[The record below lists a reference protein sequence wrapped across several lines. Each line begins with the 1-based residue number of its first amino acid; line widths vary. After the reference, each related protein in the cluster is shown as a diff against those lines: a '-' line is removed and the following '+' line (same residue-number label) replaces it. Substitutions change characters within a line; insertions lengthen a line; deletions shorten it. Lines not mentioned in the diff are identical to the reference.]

1 MPSASSACPS
11 SPSGSIY
18 SPPVRRKPTRGLR
31 YTTSAARISSLAMFS
46 SLPEEEDNMYNGSTG
61 LIASS
66 PLAKGTVARVPF
78 GSNNNY
84 NNSNNVLFSSDVK
97 GDANHKKAAPLRKS
111 TLSTASVLALAAE
124 SEPPQPARKK
134 VGLPKASSSSAPSL
148 LAIDSH
154 LEDYCSNDDE
164 DYNIHHNS
172 TRTHKTKTTTASTAK
187 SRSKTTKPSSTTKAT
202 TTTTTTNKRPTSRTR
217 GDLQVTKAPPVT
229 AATKKVSKLSEA
241 IQSSHPHS
249 LLPLTKGCAKQDHNQ
264 ETANRFSYELRC

>member
-78 GSNNNY
+78 GGNNY
-84 NNSNNVLFSSDVK
+84 NNSNNVLFSSDAK
-97 GDANHKKAAPLRKS
+97 GDTNHKKAAPLRKS

-229 AATKKVSKLSEA
+229 ATKKVSKFIASPFLT
-241 IQSSHPHS
+241 PP
-249 LLPLTKGCAKQDHNQ
+249 PLTKGCAKQGHNQ
-264 ETANRFSYELRC
+264 ETTNRFSDQLGC